1 MKRKTNKKNDCDG
14 IGSSDPK
21 DPVTPPEDP
30 TSPGNPGGSEED
42 DSMVLGAEDEIAAE
56 DDGMVAGAEENIAD
70 AEDDGIV
77 AGAEDE
83 IIAATA
89 DSNHMAGAG
98 ASMFAALAGL
108 FMLGRKKKTN

>member
-1 MKRKTNKKNDCDG
+1 M
-14 IGSSDPK
+14 
-21 DPVTPPEDP
+21 TPPEGP
-30 TSPGNPGGSEED
+30 THPSNPGRPEED
-42 DSMVLGAEDEIAAE
+42 EGMVLGAEDEIVAE
-56 DDGMVAGAEENIAD
+56 EEGMVAGAEENIAD

-77 AGAEDE
+77 AGDEDE